1 MKNDNMPDGRDESR
15 FDDTVG
21 VVYGGPL
28 PEFPVPVRPGRRR
41 WIVVAAVAAIVTAAA
56 LVVFLCLK

>member
-1 MKNDNMPDGRDESR
+1 MDGMRNDNMPDGRDDRR

-28 PEFPVPVRPGRRR
+28 PEFPVPVRPSRRR
-41 WIVVAAVAAIVTAAA
+41 WIVAAAAA